1 MTDTKISL
9 QQAYDFCEESNAVY
23 DLLSNLSDNDF
34 NEKTQFKGWTIN
46 NVIGHLHVWNHAAD
60 LSLKDG
66 EEWKNFANA
75 ALELSLIHI

>member
-34 NEKTQFKGWTIN
+34 NEETQFKGWTIN
-46 NVIGHLHVWNHAAD
+46 NVIGHLHVWN
-60 LSLKDG
+60 
-66 EEWKNFANA
+66 
-75 ALELSLIHI
+75 LSLIHI